1 MCARREAPGCGSCP
15 AGGTCRS
22 TTPSWGTAPDTPA
35 WPGTWQ
41 GKPPGSSCWQCTVTS
56 WSRLEQLGL
65 CTAFLAGV
73 QAAGTEHLW
82 SLASLCGS
90 LRPYPNRGAVC
101 MASCP
106 TAEPTAG
113 PQTKRPAGHLPWL
126 TLHPSVL
133 PASRGCI
140 HHHLTQ
146 SGYVQSEHPYLGLTN
161 VLAQTQSSSLEC
173 LTGALGTGFPSW
185 LGRFLESCGSFSAP
199 GGDRA

>member
-1 MCARREAPGCGSCP
+1 MAFAQRFLQEFRQQGLSICG
-15 AGGTCRS
+15 
-22 TTPSWGTAPDTPA
+22 
-35 WPGTWQ
+35 
-41 GKPPGSSCWQCTVTS
+41 
-56 WSRLEQLGL
+56 
-65 CTAFLAGV
+65 
-73 QAAGTEHLW
+73 HLPVCVGH
-82 SLASLCGS
+82 SGHAQTG
-90 LRPYPNRGAVC
+90 RAVC

-146 SGYVQSEHPYLGLTN
+146 SGYVQSEHPYLELTN
-161 VLAQTQSSSLEC
+161 VLAQTQSSSLER

-185 LGRFLESCGSFSAP
+185 LSRFLESCGSFSAP